1 MMVSEYIE
9 SFTNKINDLSANYKL
24 VCDNLKKL
32 NGENVNKTLLMK
44 SEEYLNNKH
53 DRLER
58 LKDAYND
65 FSRQTHQLS
74 ERFVNELNDIEEEEI
89 YEDKGLKINIEK
101 MMDELN
107 QKNEI
112 LKKNLLYNA
121 DEPAFVYRN
130 HSKSKMDVELVKKYP
145 GSYVYKEYMYGER
158 TNNGDIF
165 VDCDGENDELIV
177 KYMKNDKSLQEDLKK
192 MNFEKKSKLLDDLN
206 FLELPIKKKVIKL
219 IECNEDAL
227 KMDAWRKNRIIYVNG
242 KNAKELNE
250 LFKKYKLFNSLFNNK
265 VLRDIHYYNKKNSY
279 FINLQLKYSKIIED
293 YLKNDKKLNKDMIQ
307 KYITNDN
314 SEDLINEMKMVGI
327 QLTDK
332 EEQEIKNCNDKF
344 LSNSTIL
351 VDTQYDSYLREWL
364 GNDHKWKLIYRA
376 SEHDYLGLS
385 FHKYCDERWPTLIV
399 IKSTEGWIFGGYTT
413 KSWTYSHH
421 NIYDSIFSNCS

>member
-89 YEDKGLKINIEK
+89 YEDKGLKINIAK

-130 HSKSKMDVELVKKYP
+130 
-145 GSYVYKEYMYGER
+145 
-158 TNNGDIF
+158 
-165 VDCDGENDELIV
+165 
-177 KYMKNDKSLQEDLKK
+177 
-192 MNFEKKSKLLDDLN
+192 
-206 FLELPIKKKVIKL
+206 
-219 IECNEDAL
+219 
-227 KMDAWRKNRIIYVNG
+227 
-242 KNAKELNE
+242 
-250 LFKKYKLFNSLFNNK
+250 
-265 VLRDIHYYNKKNSY
+265 
-279 FINLQLKYSKIIED
+279 
-293 YLKNDKKLNKDMIQ
+293 YLK
-307 KYITNDN
+307 
-314 SEDLINEMKMVGI
+314 
-327 QLTDK
+327 
-332 EEQEIKNCNDKF
+332 
-344 LSNSTIL
+344 
-351 VDTQYDSYLREWL
+351 
-364 GNDHKWKLIYRA
+364 
-376 SEHDYLGLS
+376 
-385 FHKYCDERWPTLIV
+385 
-399 IKSTEGWIFGGYTT
+399 
-413 KSWTYSHH
+413 
-421 NIYDSIFSNCS
+421 